1 MNRLDKKQI
10 FIGTIL
16 GIILSILTL
25 ILLTRN
31 IQPLSAQQTQPRFT
45 LFKTAR
51 EGFKFMNMNDTRT
64 YVGMQFRES
73 VPYLATL
80 NATSMLWITVN
91 SSTPGAGFI
100 VFTNKLNSNQQSW
113 LAFTT
118 SSLDFLMNTPSGI
131 TYAPI
136 FAQTPTTTSPGNQV
150 ATKEYVLNI
159 VGGSDCPIFTRLNV
173 QGVEKFV
180 CLLGKIVEPVWNAYY
195 GPITPERYQW
205 IHEERTVVE
214 VKNEPFFKN
223 VLNKPIIGVR
233 AWIDDKYDNTNGVCA
248 ILIPN
253 KLAIVLTNGETTQ
266 YYDYPPYVGGTIFKP
281 LDVKEFR
288 NQYSVK
294 DCGEWNLIAYGRF
307 WTAYVQSGD
316 RVSHKSEYETP
327 IILFY
332 RFGSAGNYVI
342 EGTSNTL
349 SESSCG
355 PGGYLVQSAMSKG
368 FDGDRFYLTENDK
381 IIFDFTAVRRKSNI
395 QFQCAIKFYYIP

>member
-100 VFTNKLNSNQQSW
+100 VFTNKLNPNQQSW

-136 FAQTPTTTSPGNQV
+136 FAQTPTTNSPGNQV
-150 ATKEYVLNI
+150 ATKEYVLNVVGG

-180 CLLGKIVEPVWNAYY
+180 CLLGKIVEPIWNAYY
-195 GPITPERYQW
+195 GPITPVRYQW
-205 IHEERTVVE
+205 INEERTVVE
-214 VKNEPFFKN
+214 VKNDPFFKD

-253 KLAIVLTNGETTQ
+253 KLAIVLTNAGDR
-266 YYDYPPYVGGTIFKP
+266 YGATIFEP

-288 NQYSVK
+288 DQYSVR
-294 DCGEWNLIAYGRF
+294 DCGNWNHVAYGRF
-307 WTAYVQSGD
+307 WTAFVTSGD
-316 RVSHKSEYETP
+316 RGGGAGAYRSEYETP
-327 IILFY
+327 EILFY
-332 RFGSAGNYVI
+332 KFGSKGKYVI
-342 EGTSNTL
+342 QGETNNLYEG
-349 SESSCG
+349 SCSWW
-355 PGGYLVQSAMSKG
+355 PYLVQSAMSKG